1 MTALKSNL
9 WKIYI
14 YKFLSEF
21 YLIVPIL
28 IPYYESN
35 GLTKTQVF
43 TVQASYA
50 LAVLLLEIPS
60 GYLADVIG
68 RRKTLILGAIGLP
81 LGLFIY
87 VSSSTFLMFVLAE
100 FVVAVAN
107 SMRSG
112 CESAF
117 IYDTLIQMKAESDY
131 TKYEGRS
138 QSFTRFGSAAASI
151 LGGIVAMLSLNV
163 PFYINIGTSIFMLP
177 LALSLIEP
185 ERKYSTA

>member
-1 MTALKSNL
+1 MNSGQHNF
-9 WKIYI
+9 WKIYL
-14 YKFLSEF
+14 YRFLGEF

-28 IPYYESN
+28 IPFYESN

-87 VSSSTFLMFVLAE
+87 VSSSTFWMFVLAE
-100 FVVAVAN
+100 NVIAIAN

-112 CESAF
+112 CDSAF
-117 IYDTLIQMKAESDY
+117 IYDSLIQMKAESDY
-131 TKYEGRS
+131 TK
-138 QSFTRFGSAAASI
+138 
-151 LGGIVAMLSLNV
+151 
-163 PFYINIGTSIFMLP
+163 
-177 LALSLIEP
+177 
-185 ERKYSTA
+185 